1 MIEAAQASY
10 TQAGGN
16 RLLRGPILMQPENP
30 AFAGTNPNAAGKSP
44 ILRVN
49 CVPPAP
55 IKKPP
60 ALPQVVDCQ
69 LSGRLDSN
77 QRPPAPKAGALTGLR
92 YTPSVPS
99 FRYCRRRC
107 RLAAPFAFQNSQ
119 NRLLHYAAANRCRLL
134 ARRCRPSTV
143 ATGPSLPPALAGRAS
158 SGSPGC
164 KDNGFFG
171 AHQLFASKSFSGP
184 KGHHRRR
191 VITAEGSSPPKEPPP
206 GGPPPGSP
214 QNRRTPAAAEA
225 SRPEGH
231 HRRRNRPLSGIAS
244 GGASH
249 FCSRPSKLP
258 ARRSCPLSR
267 QTVEAA
273 RYRSGPS
280 RLPAIAADRRTGG

>member
-1 MIEAAQASY
+1 M
-10 TQAGGN
+10 
-16 RLLRGPILMQPENP
+16 
-30 AFAGTNPNAAGKSP
+30 
-44 ILRVN
+44 
-49 CVPPAP
+49 
-55 IKKPP
+55 
-60 ALPQVVDCQ
+60 
-69 LSGRLDSN
+69 SGRLDSN

-158 SGSPGC
+158 FGSPGC

-191 VITAEGSSPPKEPPP
+191 VITAEGTAARKPAESPHSRCRGGITPGGASPPK
-206 GGPPPGSP
+206 GPPALRYCV
-214 QNRRTPAAAEA
+214 RRSIALLQQTVETA
-225 SRPEGH
+225 S
-231 HRRRNRPLSGIAS
+231 
-244 GGASH
+244 
-249 FCSRPSKLP
+249 PSKLP
-258 ARRSCPLSR
+258 AIASARRGGTLSQR
-267 QTVEAA
+267 PVASA
-273 RYRSGPS
+273 RYRSRPS
-280 RLPAIAADRRTGG
+280 NRGLKSSCGAGL